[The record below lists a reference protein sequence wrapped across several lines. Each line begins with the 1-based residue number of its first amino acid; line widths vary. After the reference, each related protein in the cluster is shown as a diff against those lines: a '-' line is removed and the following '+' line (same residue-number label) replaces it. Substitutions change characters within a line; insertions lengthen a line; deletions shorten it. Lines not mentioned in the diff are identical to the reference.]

1 MLMRVNA
8 MNLFTTLLNISNLQ
22 DDQVLFVEQPWT
34 PESETEL
41 RTTTPI
47 QNNDRKNFKYF
58 IKVSELKLL
67 MLRFEMR
74 NLCLRDSC
82 YLVIEYALDYN
93 TAP

>member
-1 MLMRVNA
+1 

-34 PESETEL
+34 PESEVEL

-58 IKVSELKLL
+58 IKISELKLL
-67 MLRFEMR
+67 ILRFEMR

-82 YLVIEYALDYN
+82 YLVIEYALDHN

>member
-1 MLMRVNA
+1 MD
-8 MNLFTTLLNISNLQ
+8 LFTTLLNIDNLQ
-22 DDQVLFVEQPWT
+22 NDQVLFVAQPWT
-34 PESETEL
+34 PESEVEL

-58 IKVSELKLL
+58 IKISELKLL
-67 MLRFEMR
+67 MLRFEIR

-82 YLVIEYALDYN
+82 YLVIEYALDHN

>member
-1 MLMRVNA
+1 MD
-8 MNLFTTLLNISNLQ
+8 LFTTLLNISNLQ

-82 YLVIEYALDYN
+82 YLVIEYALDHN

>member
-8 MNLFTTLLNISNLQ
+8 MDLFTTLLNIDNLQ
-22 DDQVLFVEQPWT
+22 NDQVLFVAQPWT
-34 PESETEL
+34 PESEVEL

-58 IKVSELKLL
+58 IKISELKLL
-67 MLRFEMR
+67 MLRFEIR

-82 YLVIEYALDYN
+82 YLIIEYALDHN

>member
-8 MNLFTTLLNISNLQ
+8 MNLFATLLNISNLQ
-22 DDQVLFVEQPWT
+22 NDQILFVEQPWT
-34 PESETEL
+34 PESEVEL

-58 IKVSELKLL
+58 IKISELKLL
-67 MLRFEMR
+67 MLRFEIR

-82 YLVIEYALDYN
+82 YLVIEYALDHN

>member
-8 MNLFTTLLNISNLQ
+8 MNLFTTLLNIDNLQ
-22 DDQVLFVEQPWT
+22 NDQVLFVAQPWT
-34 PESETEL
+34 PESEVEL

-58 IKVSELKLL
+58 IKISELKLL
-67 MLRFEMR
+67 MLRFEIR

-82 YLVIEYALDYN
+82 YLVIEYALDHN

>member
-1 MLMRVNA
+1 MLFGDA
-8 MNLFTTLLNISNLQ
+8 MDLLTTLLNVDNLQ
-22 DDQVLFVEQPWT
+22 NDQILFVEQPWA
-34 PESETEL
+34 PESEVEL

-58 IKVSELKLL
+58 IKISELKLL
-67 MLRFEMR
+67 MLRFEIR

-82 YLVIEYALDYN
+82 YLVIEHILDHN